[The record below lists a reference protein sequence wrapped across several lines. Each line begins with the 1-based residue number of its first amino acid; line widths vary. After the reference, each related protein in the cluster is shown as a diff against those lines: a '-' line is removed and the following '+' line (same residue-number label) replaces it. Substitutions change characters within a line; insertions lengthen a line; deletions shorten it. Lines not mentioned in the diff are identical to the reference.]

1 MPLSP
6 ATRILIAL
14 TLLAFP
20 WIFVWL
26 DDEGGRKSA
35 TMTGVSLSLLVAA
48 VFLLIRDGSAFD
60 DRAFHRTRPGG
71 ERRAFRRISV
81 ILLGMVVVVSLMP
94 AVRCIYFHL
103 GIRSAMQG
111 AVVAFVPMLLVT
123 AALATGFTLALQ
135 RGRSVKVVVV
145 SLIAIPVA
153 LCMAPAAVPGLFRFY
168 RFFGPYRP
176 GQWSSELTWW
186 GVVGAAGFC
195 AAWWMAAARQRWLA
209 GLVLAGVT
217 AAGLPVLRTKGA
229 VFRPG
234 EMPVVPVKL
243 IRLPGFTEDP
253 AVGRSAASRDMDE
266 WELKY
271 RRVEGRIIAEGL
283 REDEFVTVGRIIEGR
298 RDLRLGIAH
307 FSGSGRG
314 WSSASWI
321 LRTSDSRFDSSRQ
334 SLLAHLKGRLPGNPA
349 LSGYLWNQDWE
360 NVVEIH
366 GSPDVLDLDTLDW
379 NIEGALF
386 RVETLGSFPVSEHG
400 IHRLPRGGVARVWP
414 IQKSLHGIALG
425 FRLIAPHQTDPAVG
439 YRPGYPVWSEP
450 YRTEYQTWMFLVN
463 ENQTKAVL
471 LFDRPGYATRA
482 FGSEWRNFN
491 VTLHAPQLA
500 NTPHWT
506 PEEILKSRLYLIE
519 SRPLGRV
526 QATLPAMK

>member
-71 ERRAFRRISV
+71 ERRAFQHISG
-81 ILLGMVVVVSLMP
+81 ILLGMIFIVSLMP
-94 AVRCIYFHL
+94 AVRCLCYHL
-103 GIRSAMQG
+103 GARSAVQG
-111 AVVAFVPMLLVT
+111 AVVVFVPLLGVT

-145 SLIAIPVA
+145 TLIAIPVA
-153 LCMAPAAVPGLFRFY
+153 LYLAPAAVPGLVSLFRGTFW
-168 RFFGPYRP
+168 PSH
-176 GQWSSELTWW
+176 WSSELTWF
-186 GVVGAAGFC
+186 GVVGAAGFS
-195 AAWWMAAARQRWLA
+195 AAWWLAAGRRLWLT
-209 GLVLAGVT
+209 GLVVAGVT
-217 AAGLPVLRTKGA
+217 AACLPFLRFKGA
-229 VFRPG
+229 VIRPG

-253 AVGRSAASRDMDE
+253 AVGRSAASREMDE
-266 WELKY
+266 WGLKY
-271 RRVEGRIIAEGL
+271 RRVEGRLIAEGL

-314 WSSASWI
+314 WSSANWI

-334 SLLAHLKGRLPGNPA
+334 SLLAHLKSRLPGNPA
-349 LSGYLWNQDWE
+349 LSGYLWHQDWE

-366 GSPDVLDLDTLDW
+366 GSPDGPDLDAMDW

-386 RVETLGSFPVSEHG
+386 RVEPLGSFLVSEHG
-400 IHRLPRGGVARVWP
+400 IHRLPGGGVARVWP
-414 IQKSLHGIALG
+414 IRRNVHGFSLG
-425 FRLIAPHQTDPAVG
+425 FRLIAPHQTEPAVG
-439 YRPGYPVWSEP
+439 YRAGEPWSDP
-450 YRTEYQTWMFLVN
+450 YRAEYQCWMFLVN
-463 ENQTKAVL
+463 ESQTKAVL
-471 LFDRPGYATRA
+471 LFENAGNAHRA
-482 FGSEWRNFN
+482 FGSVWRNFN
-491 VTLHAPQLA
+491 VTLHAPRLA
-500 NTPHWT
+500 DAPDWNPG
-506 PEEILKSRLYLIE
+506 EILKSRLYLFE

-526 QATLPAMK
+526 QATLPAAK

>member
-26 DDEGGRKSA
+26 DDDGGRKSA

-81 ILLGMVVVVSLMP
+81 ILMGMVVVVSLMP
-94 AVRCIYFHL
+94 AIRCLYFHL
-103 GIRSAMQG
+103 GFRSAGQG
-111 AVVAFVPMLLVT
+111 AVVAFMPMLLAT

-135 RGRSVKVVVV
+135 RGRSFKVVVV
-145 SLIAIPVA
+145 TLIAIPVA
-153 LCMAPAAVPGLFRFY
+153 LYLAPTAVPGSS
-168 RFFGPYRP
+168 RFFGPFRSSHWP
-176 GQWSSELTWW
+176 SELTWF
-186 GVVGAAGFC
+186 GVVGAAGFSS
-195 AAWWMAAARQRWLA
+195 AWWLAAGRRRWLT

-217 AAGLPVLRTKGA
+217 AACLPVLRFKGA
-229 VFRPG
+229 VIRPG
-234 EMPVVPVKL
+234 EMPAAPVKI
-243 IRLPGFTEDP
+243 IRIPGFTEDP
-253 AVGRSAASRDMDE
+253 AVGRSAASREMDD
-266 WELKY
+266 WKTSY
-271 RRVEGRIIAEGL
+271 RSMEGRIVAEGL
-283 REDEFVTVGRIIEGR
+283 RDDEFVAVSRIIDGR
-298 RDLRLGIAH
+298 PDTRIGLGH
-307 FSGSGRG
+307 FSERGGG
-314 WSSASWI
+314 WSWTNGV
-321 LRTSDSRFDSSRQ
+321 LRTTDSRFDSGHQ
-334 SLLAHLKGRLPGNPA
+334 SLIDHLKSRLPGNPTV
-349 LSGYLWNQDWE
+349 SGNRWNLEYENFVSIQD
-360 NVVEIH
+360 
-366 GSPDVLDLDTLDW
+366 GRDFPDLDAIDW
-379 NIEGALF
+379 NVEGALF

-414 IQKSLHGIALG
+414 IQRSPHGIALG
-425 FRLIAPHQTDPAVG
+425 FRLIAPHQTEPAVD
-439 YRPGYPVWSEP
+439 YRPGDPWSQP

-482 FGSEWRNFN
+482 FGSEWRNCN
-491 VTLHAPQLA
+491 VALHAPRSWNA
-500 NTPHWT
+500 PDWT
-506 PEEILKSRLYLIE
+506 PEEVLKSRLYLIE

-526 QATLPAMK
+526 QATLPAVK

>member
-35 TMTGVSLSLLVAA
+35 TMTGVSLSVLVAA
-48 VFLLIRDGSAFD
+48 VFLLIRDGAAFD

-71 ERRAFRRISV
+71 ERLAFQHISG
-81 ILLGMVVVVSLMP
+81 ILLGMIFIVSLMP
-94 AVRCIYFHL
+94 AIRCLYFHL
-103 GIRSAMQG
+103 GVRSALQG

-145 SLIAIPVA
+145 TLIAIPVA
-153 LCMAPAAVPGLFRFY
+153 IYMAPAAVPGLYRFY

-195 AAWWMAAARQRWLA
+195 AAWWMAAGRRRWLA
-209 GLVLAGVT
+209 GFLLAAVT
-217 AAGLPVLRTKGA
+217 AACLPVLRTKGA

-243 IRLPGFTEDP
+243 VRVPGFTEDP

-266 WELKY
+266 WELSY
-271 RRVEGRIIAEGL
+271 RRIEGSIEAEGL
-283 REDEFVTVGRIIEGR
+283 RDDEFVAMSSIIGGRPDIRVGIG
-298 RDLRLGIAH
+298 H
-307 FSGSGRG
+307 FSERGSG
-314 WSSASWI
+314 WSGTNGV
-321 LRTSDSRFDSSRQ
+321 LRTTDPRVGSGHQ
-334 SLLAHLKGRLPGNPA
+334 SLLAHLKSRLPGNPTV
-349 LSGYLWNQDWE
+349 SYNRWDVDYE
-360 NVVEIH
+360 NVVSIQVGREF
-366 GSPDVLDLDTLDW
+366 PDLDSIDW
-379 NIEGALF
+379 NVEGALY
-386 RVETLGSFPVSEHG
+386 RVETLGSFPVAEQG
-400 IHRLPRGGVARVWP
+400 IHRFPKGGIARVWP
-414 IQKSLHGIALG
+414 IQRSPHGIALG
-425 FRLIAPHQTDPAVG
+425 FRLIAPHQTEPAVG
-439 YRPGYPVWSEP
+439 YRAGEFWSTP
-450 YRTEYQTWMFLVN
+450 FRTEYQTWMFLVN
-463 ENQTKAVL
+463 ESQTKAIL

-482 FGSEWRNFN
+482 FGSEWRNCN
-491 VTLHAPQLA
+491 VTLHAPRLA
-500 NTPHWT
+500 DAPDFT
-506 PEEILKSRLYLIE
+506 PEEVLKSRLYLIE
-519 SRPLGRV
+519 SRPIGRV
-526 QATLPAMK
+526 QATLPAVK